1 MQDRNEPAQRSNSL
15 RAGERVLASLLDA
28 MDGREPGAG
37 HPSREFVRWK
47 YRRPVV
53 ELQLAMP
60 NGGTNTLFLAS
71 RNISRQGMSMLH
83 SAFMYPGTACR
94 VILRS
99 ADGTARP
106 IRATV
111 RRCEH
116 RGGKVHEVGLQFE
129 AEISL
134 RDLIGLDP
142 IDEGYSIETINP
154 ERLQGVLLVA
164 AASEMEEQI
173 IVRMLEQTALQIQVA
188 RDGATVKERVSK
200 GCDLLLI
207 DSTIGD
213 GGNGVEVLSDLRA
226 EGFDA
231 PAVVLA
237 AECSD
242 MSRGAARMAGATGV
256 IAKPVSQM
264 RLLQAAAEF
273 LMCDSD
279 GGPIYSSLRP
289 TDAAWDLIGKY
300 LSEMPRLSL
309 DLERAM
315 REGDRAACERIC
327 RKLMSTAKPMGFSEV
342 GDLAQRA
349 LAALGRSLHTRE
361 AGADLRALMIAC
373 RRVRYR
379 AA

>member
-1 MQDRNEPAQRSNSL
+1 MHDRNESAPRSNSL
-15 RAGERVLASLLDA
+15 RAGERVLASLLDTL
-28 MDGREPGAG
+28 DGQEPGAN

-47 YRRPVV
+47 YRQPVV
-53 ELQLAMP
+53 ELQVAMS
-60 NGGTNTLFLAS
+60 NGGTNTLFLAT

-99 ADGTARP
+99 PDGTARP
-106 IRATV
+106 IRGVV

-129 AEISL
+129 TEISL
-134 RDLIGLDP
+134 RDIIGLDP

-188 RDGATVKERVSK
+188 RDVTSVKERVTK

-213 GGNGVEVLSDLRA
+213 GGNGIDVLSELRA

-231 PAVVLA
+231 PAVVLS

-242 MSRGAARMAGATGV
+242 MSRDAARMAGATGV

-273 LMCDSD
+273 LMGDSD
-279 GGPIYSSLRP
+279 GGPIYSSLKP
-289 TDAAWDLIGKY
+289 NDAAWDLIGKC
-300 LSEMPRLSL
+300 LSEMPRLAL
-309 DLERAM
+309 DLETAL
-315 REGDRAACERIC
+315 REGDRSACERIC
-327 RKLMSTAKPMGFSEV
+327 RKLMSTAKPMGFAEV
-342 GDLAQRA
+342 GILAQRA
-349 LAALGRSLHTRE
+349 LDAVGKSSHTRE
-361 AGADLRALMIAC
+361 AGAELRALMIAC